1 MQRERPELFTMSL
14 AVGPTRV
21 EMRVRLTMPYGHRWA
36 KSNFEKLANG
46 RNHSICRRSVDK
58 SNQKFFLREPKL
70 LELASRDSEQRFP
83 LFAIIFVDTH
93 ASWKVSPLCSPL
105 PEVVQTNS
113 LESLSPSNMN
123 GSEPTSSLLFMVGLH
138 AANADS
144 ARLNSSCISSETGSS
159 DQSESSNKLS
169 DPPVSLSSTLPDCLT
184 SGNSS
189 GSVCDNPSVVG
200 SDFLVNNYPKVD
212 RRVERNPRKKGKKK
226 GKQYKRNAPR
236 KVLTESNVQHDEISC
251 NSLSSSGRH
260 LDNNLSDE
268 AATSGSFITDTSV
281 EKDDSTHNTKFVDCS
296 TSLLSCTSYSDEM
309 DGFETVTSPQRLA
322 GDELGSNTSG
332 SCAIKDAEMVPF
344 KLDRST
350 KKDHFRENNIC
361 HDNFSCI
368 SMCNN
373 NNPVVD
379 SSLDGCNS
387 DIGENSSDDTAMRLV
402 IKDES
407 GPSSSEGEIISP
419 SEELMHCDTS
429 SHATADLCNLE
440 THVSKDNSSS
450 DAYLSNDVL
459 DACSSTERVDCS
471 SQAGSSND
479 FHPVIYERRGRRSRR
494 MIGHG
499 NLNGANGS
507 ITAKIH
513 SHTGEDINYSIW
525 QKVQKNEKNECVSKA
540 NNVSVLY
547 AQHDVSSKDTKMKM
561 KPDKFIGQ
569 KQRQS
574 GITCKYPKAEPSQ
587 VSSRGAK
594 TSPTLSKATF
604 GSAKNKSSS
613 VIKHANQNHLSGSYI
628 GKGDMPNSP
637 KHHFQQKECR
647 HNSPFEGLNKHS
659 STGFGSHSNS
669 SSQRCLSK
677 LTDSIDCCLG
687 HSEKEISVL
696 MGAAP
701 QGIVCDGIRHLDVA
715 AAFSEIDHM
724 ATTSNQFGQRQ
735 IDANCENGT
744 TKHSKDIQEDLSS
757 VGIEDYGCTKPN
769 IESHREANSLS
780 SNGSP
785 IQKWVPVG
793 RKDSITSDMGYLDCL
808 KVSVMDEAVLD
819 HSYPKTAEVEDVN
832 KDGDISNS
840 EANKLTNK
848 LSTYPSSTEVLDI
861 HAVINCQT
869 HKIEDKEFI
878 GFETDLDKIIG
889 AVKNAY
895 ELQTAVESVQL
906 VTGSPVADFEKFLF
920 SAAPVIGRTQYSR
933 SCNSCS
939 HERLKDSSL
948 CWHEIPNIS
957 LKSIWQWYEELGCFG
972 LEVKAHDFYN
982 SRRLRNGCHEF
993 TAYFVPYLSAVQLF
1007 GISRST
1013 KYCNLNG
1020 QSARASE
1027 GNKTAKSL
1035 GSLPIFSMLLP
1046 QPTKDKGARFSD
1058 SSSSAKVGFFDK
1070 GIDVDHE
1077 EIIFEYFESEQPPWR
1092 HPLYEKIKELVAS
1105 GSSSDSRMFGDP
1117 SKLESVKLHDLHPA
1131 SWYCI
1136 AWYPIYRIPDGS
1148 FHAAFL
1154 TYHSLGHFV
1163 HRSSPESGHGLS
1175 EDVVSPVV
1183 GLQTYNHKGESWFQP
1198 RHMNSK
1204 VVQSEDVSNSDT
1216 SELIKERLRTLRQT
1230 ASVMARAV
1238 VSKGNQRYVN
1248 RHPDYN
1254 FFVSRSG

>member
-1 MQRERPELFTMSL
+1 
-14 AVGPTRV
+14 
-21 EMRVRLTMPYGHRWA
+21 MPYGHRWA

-46 RNHSICRRSVDK
+46 RNHSICRRSGDK

-93 ASWKVSPLCSPL
+93 ASWKLSPLCSPL
-105 PEVVQTNS
+105 PEVVQRNN

-184 SGNSS
+184 SG
-189 GSVCDNPSVVG
+189 
-200 SDFLVNNYPKVD
+200 
-212 RRVERNPRKKGKKK
+212 
-226 GKQYKRNAPR
+226 
-236 KVLTESNVQHDEISC
+236 
-251 NSLSSSGRH
+251 RH

-281 EKDDSTHNTKFVDCS
+281 EKDDSTHNTNFVDCS

-322 GDELGSNTSG
+322 GDELGSNTTG

-344 KLDRST
+344 KLDRRS

-373 NNPVVD
+373 NNPAVD

-419 SEELMHCDTS
+419 SEELMQCDTS
-429 SHATADLCNLE
+429 SHATADLCNLG

-513 SHTGEDINYSIW
+513 SHTGEDINYSKW
-525 QKVQKNEKNECVSKA
+525 QKVKKNEKNECVSKA

-569 KQRQS
+569 KQKQS

-659 STGFGSHSNS
+659 STGFGSHGNS

-757 VGIEDYGCTKPN
+757 VGIEDYECTKPN
-769 IESHREANSLS
+769 IESHREANSSS

-793 RKDSITSDMGYLDCL
+793 RKDSIASDMGYLDCL

-848 LSTYPSSTEVLDI
+848 LSTYPNSTEVLDI

-906 VTGSPVADFEKFLF
+906 VTGSPVADFENFLF
-920 SAAPVIGRTQYSR
+920 SAAPVIGQTQYSR

-982 SRRLRNGCHEF
+982 SRRLRSGCHEF

-1046 QPTKDKGARFSD
+1046 QPTKDKGACFSD

-1070 GIDVDHE
+1070 GIDMDHE

-1204 VVQSEDVSNSDT
+1204 VAQSEDVSNSDT

>member
-1 MQRERPELFTMSL
+1 
-14 AVGPTRV
+14 
-21 EMRVRLTMPYGHRWA
+21 MPYGHRWA

-58 SNQKFFLREPKL
+58 SNQKFFLREPNL

-93 ASWKVSPLCSPL
+93 ASWKLSPLCSPL
-105 PEVVQTNS
+105 PEVVQRNN

-184 SGNSS
+184 SG
-189 GSVCDNPSVVG
+189 
-200 SDFLVNNYPKVD
+200 
-212 RRVERNPRKKGKKK
+212 
-226 GKQYKRNAPR
+226 
-236 KVLTESNVQHDEISC
+236 
-251 NSLSSSGRH
+251 RH

-281 EKDDSTHNTKFVDCS
+281 EKDDSTHNTNFVDCS

-322 GDELGSNTSG
+322 GDELGSNTTG

-344 KLDRST
+344 KLDRRS

-373 NNPVVD
+373 NNPAVD

-419 SEELMHCDTS
+419 SEELMQCDTS
-429 SHATADLCNLE
+429 SHATADLCNLG

-525 QKVQKNEKNECVSKA
+525 QKVKKNEKNECVSKA

-569 KQRQS
+569 KQKQS

-687 HSEKEISVL
+687 HSEKEICVL

-793 RKDSITSDMGYLDCL
+793 RKDSIASDMGYLDCL

-848 LSTYPSSTEVLDI
+848 LSTYPNSTEVLDI

-920 SAAPVIGRTQYSR
+920 SAAPVIGRTQNSR

-1046 QPTKDKGARFSD
+1046 QPTKDKGACFSD
-1058 SSSSAKVGFFDK
+1058 SSSSAKAGFFDK